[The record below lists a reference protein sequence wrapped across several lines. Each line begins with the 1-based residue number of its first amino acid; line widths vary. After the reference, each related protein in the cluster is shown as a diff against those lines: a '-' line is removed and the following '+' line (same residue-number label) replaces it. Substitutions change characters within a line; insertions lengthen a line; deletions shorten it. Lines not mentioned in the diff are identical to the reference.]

1 MLGSGLVP
9 AEDALP
15 KLLNG
20 RYRLEGTLGEGGM
33 GVVYRGTD
41 LMMQRAVAVKL
52 IRGSDG
58 YGFDDEIAGRFLREA
73 KNTARLQHEHIV
85 EVFDLGRTN
94 DGDLYFVM
102 ELLEGESLAS
112 RIRKFGRLSPE
123 ETVHIA
129 RQICKGLHVAHV
141 AGVVHRDLK
150 PANIMLL
157 RRAGDPLFVKVL
169 DFGVAK
175 AHDPD
180 QQTQFTH
187 TGMLVGT
194 VDYMA
199 PEQITGKPVDGRT
212 DIYSLG
218 VLLYRMLSGRPP
230 FKDTGVPAL
239 IHAHLNTMP
248 KPITEVVSDVPN
260 ALDFVVL
267 RCLAKSPGRRYES
280 MAELARALEDALGT
294 DEEDPE
300 EALTL
305 LRTTGGRAAQKTD
318 PPKGAMRKRYPSDE
332 ETVARSGRSPLTDED
347 ATMIDPTL
355 AFDEATIK
363 LDRPSSPPP
372 ARMGSTPRVSSRICV
387 VCTTVNYGYAPACTG
402 CGSSLLPEDQAR
414 LRPAPPAFSGPYPAY
429 PPAAP
434 SAPSPMQPWAPPPPP
449 PPSIWQR
456 FLTWTG
462 LRSR

>member
-1 MLGSGLVP
+1 VP
-9 AEDALP
+9 AEDLP

-20 RYRLEGTLGEGGM
+20 RYRLEGSLGEGGM
-33 GVVYRGTD
+33 GVVYRGVD
-41 LMMQRAVAVKL
+41 LMMHRPVAVKL
-52 IRGSDG
+52 IRSADG

-94 DGDLYFVM
+94 EGDLYFVM

-112 RIRKFGRLSPE
+112 RIRKLGRIPPH

-129 RQICKGLHVAHV
+129 QQICKGLHVAHV

-218 VLLYRMLSGRPP
+218 VLLYRMLAGRPP

-248 KPITEVVSDVPN
+248 KPITEIVGDVPN

-267 RCLAKSPGRRYES
+267 RCLAKSPDRRYES
-280 MAELARALEDALGT
+280 MAELGRALAHALGT
-294 DEEDPE
+294 EEEDPH
-300 EALTL
+300 EAQTL
-305 LRTTGGRAAQKTD
+305 LRTTGSRPAPTD
-318 PPKGAMRKRYPSDE
+318 PPKNPMRKRYPSDE
-332 ETVARSGRSPLTDED
+332 ETVARSGSTPLVDED
-347 ATMIDPTL
+347 ATMMEEAL
-355 AFDEATIK
+355 AFDQATVK
-363 LDRPSSPPP
+363 LDTSP

-387 VCTTVNYGYAPACTG
+387 VCGTVNYGYAPACTG
-402 CGSSLLPEDQAR
+402 CGASLLPDDQAR
-414 LRPAPPAFSGPYPAY
+414 LRASHPAFSGPYPSY
-429 PPAAP
+429 PAP
-434 SAPSPMQPWAPPPPP
+434 PPSVPSGAPIQPWPPPPPP
-449 PPSIWQR
+449 PPSFWQR
-456 FLTWTG
+456 FLAWTG